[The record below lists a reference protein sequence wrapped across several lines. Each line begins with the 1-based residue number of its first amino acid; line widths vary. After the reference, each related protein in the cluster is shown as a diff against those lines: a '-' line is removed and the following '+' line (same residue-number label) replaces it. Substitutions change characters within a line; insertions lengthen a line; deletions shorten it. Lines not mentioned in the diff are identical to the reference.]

1 MNELIARVSIA
12 VASGAVPRPIPG
24 ESYEDL
30 RFRCA
35 HAGALIGAAWAQE
48 IEAAHQA
55 QAASAERVVSP
66 DTATVTSLPAR
77 DDVDAG

>member
-1 MNELIARVSIA
+1 MNELIQRVAIA

-35 HAGALIGAAWAQE
+35 HAGALIGVAYSQE

-55 QAASAERVVSP
+55 QAAAAEKVTSP
-66 DTATVTSLPAR
+66 DMATVTSLPPATQ
-77 DDVDAG
+77 DEG